1 MKRIN
6 FGEKHDAP
14 LALALGFFDC
24 VHKGHAAVISS
35 AREYAAAHGCE
46 CAVFTFSNDP
56 GAFVKRARIYTFE
69 ERAEALRGLGVDVIV
84 AAEFDSRFAAL
95 SREHFATVLRDTLD
109 LRAIRAGEDY
119 TYGAQRAGDASTLDE
134 DFGAYGVDIGVLP
147 LIRIAGEEE
156 KISSTAVK
164 EALSAGDIARANAL
178 LSEPYFMLGRVS
190 HAHGRG
196 GTFGFPTANIPFD
209 SSRLAPAPGVY
220 ATKVTVEGKVFLG
233 GTNVGT
239 KPTFGDEK
247 PSVETFILD
256 FDGDIYGK
264 NIKLAFHKRLRGIS
278 DFGDGDIYGKNIKLA
293 FHKRLRGISDF
304 GSVDELAE
312 QLGRDVARIREI
324 FAEAND
330 EK

>member
-6 FGEKHDAP
+6 FGEKYDAP

-24 VHKGHAAVISS
+24 VHRGHAAVISS

-56 GAFVKRARIYTFE
+56 GAFVGKRARIYTFE
-69 ERAEALRGLGVDVIV
+69 ERAEALRGLGADVIV

-95 SREHFATVLRDTLD
+95 SREHFAEVLRDTLD

-134 DFGAYGVDIGVLP
+134 GFGAYGVDIGVLP

-164 EALSAGDIARANAL
+164 EALSAGDITRVNML

-264 NIKLAFHKRLRGIS
+264 NIKLAF
-278 DFGDGDIYGKNIKLA
+278 YQ
-293 FHKRLRGISDF
+293 RLRGISDF
-304 GSVDELAE
+304 GSAEGLAA
-312 QLGRDVARIREI
+312 QLERDVAHIREI

>member
-1 MKRIN
+1 MNKIN
-6 FGEKHDAP
+6 FGEKYDAP

-24 VHKGHAAVISS
+24 VHRGHAAVISS

-56 GAFVKRARIYTFE
+56 GAFVGKRARIYTFE
-69 ERAEALRGLGVDVIV
+69 ERAEALRGLGADVIV

-95 SREHFATVLRDTLD
+95 SREHFAEVLRDTLG

-164 EALSAGDIARANAL
+164 EALSAGDIARVNML

-264 NIKLAFHKRLRGIS
+264 NIKLAF
-278 DFGDGDIYGKNIKLA
+278 YQ
-293 FHKRLRGISDF
+293 RLRGISDF
-304 GSVDELAE
+304 GSAERLAA
-312 QLGRDVARIREI
+312 QLERDVAHIREI

>member
-1 MKRIN
+1 MNKIN
-6 FGEKHDAP
+6 FGEKYDAP

-24 VHKGHAAVISS
+24 VHRGHAAVISS

-56 GAFVKRARIYTFE
+56 GAFVGKRARIYTFE

-84 AAEFDSRFAAL
+84 SAEFDSRFAAL
-95 SREHFATVLRDTLD
+95 SREHFAEVLRDTLD

-164 EALSAGDIARANAL
+164 EALSAGDITRVNML

-220 ATKVTVEGKVFLG
+220 ATKVTVGGKVFLG

-264 NIKLAFHKRLRGIS
+264 NIKLAF
-278 DFGDGDIYGKNIKLA
+278 YQ
-293 FHKRLRGISDF
+293 RLRGISDF
-304 GSVDELAE
+304 GSAEGLAA
-312 QLGRDVARIREI
+312 QLERDVAHIREI

>member
-1 MKRIN
+1 MNKIN
-6 FGEKHDAP
+6 FGEKYDAP

-24 VHKGHAAVISS
+24 VHRGHAAVISS

-56 GAFVKRARIYTFE
+56 GAFVGKRSRIYTFE
-69 ERAEALRGLGVDVIV
+69 ERAEALCGLGADVIV

-95 SREHFATVLRDTLD
+95 SREHFAEVLRDTLD

-147 LIRIAGEEE
+147 LIRIAGEQE

-220 ATKVTVEGKVFLG
+220 ATKVTVGGKVFLG

-264 NIKLAFHKRLRGIS
+264 NIKLAF
-278 DFGDGDIYGKNIKLA
+278 YQ
-293 FHKRLRGISDF
+293 RLRGISDF
-304 GSVDELAE
+304 GSAEGLAA
-312 QLGRDVARIREI
+312 QLERDVAHIREI

>member
-1 MKRIN
+1 MKKIN
-6 FGEKHDAP
+6 FGEKYDAP

-24 VHKGHAAVISS
+24 VHRGHAAVISS

-56 GAFVKRARIYTFE
+56 GAFVGKRARIYTFE

-95 SREHFATVLRDTLD
+95 SRENFATVLRDTLD

-178 LSEPYFMLGRVS
+178 LSEPYFMLGKVS

-264 NIKLAFHKRLRGIS
+264 NIKLAF
-278 DFGDGDIYGKNIKLA
+278 YQ
-293 FHKRLRGISDF
+293 RLRGISDF

-312 QLGRDVARIREI
+312 QLRRDVAHIREI

>member
-1 MKRIN
+1 MNKIN

-24 VHKGHAAVISS
+24 VHRGHAAVISS

-56 GAFVKRARIYTFE
+56 GAFVGKRARIYTFE

-95 SREHFATVLRDTLD
+95 SRENFATVLRDTLD

-178 LSEPYFMLGRVS
+178 LSEPYFMLGKVS

-220 ATKVTVEGKVFLG
+220 ATKVTVAGKVFLG

-264 NIKLAFHKRLRGIS
+264 NIKLAF
-278 DFGDGDIYGKNIKLA
+278 YQ
-293 FHKRLRGISDF
+293 RLRGISDF
-304 GSVDELAE
+304 GSVDELAK

>member
-1 MKRIN
+1 MNKIN
-6 FGEKHDAP
+6 FGEKYDAP

-24 VHKGHAAVISS
+24 VHRGHAAVISS

-56 GAFVKRARIYTFE
+56 GAFVGKRARIYTFE

-95 SREHFATVLRDTLD
+95 SREHFAEVLRDTLD

-147 LIRIAGEEE
+147 LLFIDGEKQ

-209 SSRLAPAPGVY
+209 CSRLAPAPGVY

-264 NIKLAFHKRLRGIS
+264 NIKLAF
-278 DFGDGDIYGKNIKLA
+278 YQ
-293 FHKRLRGISDF
+293 RLRGISDF

-312 QLGRDVARIREI
+312 QLRRDVARIREI

>member
-1 MKRIN
+1 MNKIN

-24 VHKGHAAVISS
+24 VHRGHAAVISS

-56 GAFVKRARIYTFE
+56 GAFVGKRARIYTFE

-84 AAEFDSRFAAL
+84 SAEFDSSFAAL
-95 SREHFATVLRDTLD
+95 SREHFAEVLRDTLD

-164 EALSAGDIARANAL
+164 EALSAGDITRVNML

-264 NIKLAFHKRLRGIS
+264 NIKLAF
-278 DFGDGDIYGKNIKLA
+278 YQ
-293 FHKRLRGISDF
+293 RLRGISDF
-304 GSVDELAE
+304 GSAEGLAA
-312 QLGRDVARIREI
+312 QLERDVAHIREI